1 MRAAGDA
8 PGASGRGPLSAVSW
22 LDWKLGARLLLK
34 YPALTIIGGLSLAGA
49 IAIGAVGIEVADEL
63 LYKRLPF
70 DDGGR
75 VVRLETQDTAASR
88 VEPRV
93 LHDFA
98 IWRRSL
104 KTVVELGA
112 ARVSERNVLTGEG
125 RVESLRVAE
134 ITASAFP
141 LTRVPPL
148 LGRPLQPADEVPSA
162 EPVVVLAY
170 EIWQRQFLQDPA
182 IIGRV
187 VTVGRTA
194 RTVVGVM
201 PPRFGFPRNEQLWV
215 PLPVQDAAPREG
227 PAVQVFGR
235 LADRAS
241 WRDAASELDVV
252 SARAAADQPATHAK
266 LRTRVRAFAGRTP
279 GDPLRFEDLVVHG
292 IVLLLLGAVS
302 ANVATLIF
310 ARTAMREPEMIV
322 RHALGA
328 SRARVIAQIVTE
340 GLVLSLAAAV
350 LGLVVAQTTVRYAWA
365 RANNLVGDDGL
376 PFWVDLRLEP
386 ATIAYALLLA
396 LVAAALI
403 GLLPALKATGG
414 SVLRGL
420 QGITSTGGTM
430 KFGGIWSFIVGAQV
444 AFTLLFVLGAVAI
457 FTNSGDNESKWPAF
471 PTERYLTFSFKMD
484 NEALAGERGVPDAG
498 QIGARRAR
506 AYEELAGRLREEPGV
521 TDVTHGDRLPT
532 MSPDWVAVEMEQD
545 GAPPARLQGNFEGG
559 FAMAAVGAGY
569 HDAFGRKVVAGR
581 GLQAA
586 DAGAPNGPVVVNEA
600 FVRVVGRNPVGAH
613 VRTLQRGGERAPG
626 PWHEIVG
633 VVTDFAMLF
642 PADWDGAAYI
652 YRAAS
657 AAELDSVVVAVRAAG
672 DAAPLVPRAA
682 ALARQVDAGLQLRDI
697 VTLEKIV
704 AEQRAP
710 HVLGLYVFGSILF
723 VAVVFSAAGLYALMA
738 VAVARRTREIGIR
751 IALGA
756 THRHVLR
763 SVFARAGRQLGG
775 GIIAGNSIIL
785 FFAWRSDSLTANLFL
800 MSVVTSVIMA
810 VVGVLACAAPA
821 RRALRVQPTEALRQ
835 A

>member
-1 MRAAGDA
+1 MNAG
-8 PGASGRGPLSAVSW
+8 LTAVSW

-70 DDGGR
+70 PEGNR
-75 VVRLETQDTAASR
+75 VVRLETQDTAASS

-98 IWRRSL
+98 LWRQSL
-104 KTVVELGA
+104 KTVAELGA
-112 ARVSERNVLTGEG
+112 ARLSERNVLTGEG
-125 RVESLRVAE
+125 RVESLRLAE

-148 LGRPLQPADEVPSA
+148 LGRPLQPADELQGA
-162 EPVVVLAY
+162 EPVVVLGY
-170 EIWQRQFLQDPA
+170 DVWQKQFLQDPA

-201 PPRFGFPRNEQLWV
+201 PPRFGFPRNQQLWV
-215 PLPVQDAAPREG
+215 PLTIQDAAPRQG

-235 LADRAS
+235 LAPGAS
-241 WRDAASELDVV
+241 WRDAVAELDVV

-279 GDPLRFEDLVVHG
+279 ADPLRFEDLVVHA

-310 ARTAMREPEMIV
+310 ARTAMREPEMVV

-328 SRARVIAQIVTE
+328 SRARVISQIVTE

-350 LGLVVAQTTVRYAWA
+350 LGLVVAQSTVRYAWT
-365 RANNLVGDDGL
+365 RAPQIVGDDGL
-376 PFWVDLRLEP
+376 PFWVDLQLEP
-386 ATIAYALLLA
+386 ATIAYALVLA
-396 LVAAALI
+396 LVAAVLI
-403 GLLPALKATGG
+403 ALLPALKATGG

-457 FTNSGDNESKWPAF
+457 YANSGEKEQWPAF
-471 PTERYLTFSFKMD
+471 PAERYLTFSFKTD

-521 TDVTHGDRLPT
+521 TDVTYGDQLPT
-532 MSPDWVAVEMEQD
+532 MDPDWVALEMERD
-545 GAPPARLQGNFEGG
+545 GAPPARLQGNYEGG
-559 FAMAAVGAGY
+559 FAMVAVGAGY
-569 HDAFGRKVVAGR
+569 HDAFGARIVAGR

-586 DAGAPNGPVVVNEA
+586 DAGAPNPPVLVNEA
-600 FVRVVGRNPVGAH
+600 FMRLVGKNPVGAH
-613 VRTLQRGGERAPG
+613 VRTLQRGGERGLG

-633 VVTDFAMLF
+633 VVTDLPMLF
-642 PADWDGAAYI
+642 PADWGGAAYI

-657 AAELDSVVVAVRAAG
+657 TAELDPVVVAVRVAG

-682 ALARQVDAGLQLRDI
+682 ALARQVDPGLQLRDI
-697 VTLEKIV
+697 VTLEAIV
-704 AEQRAP
+704 AERRAP
-710 HVLGLYVFGSILF
+710 KVAALYVFGSILF

-751 IALGA
+751 VALGA

-785 FFAWRSDSLTANLFL
+785 FFAWRSDSLSADLFV
-800 MSVVTSVIMA
+800 MSIVTSVIMA
-810 VVGVLACAAPA
+810 AVGVLACAAPA
-821 RRALRVQPTEALRQ
+821 RRALRIQPTEALRQ
-835 A
+835 V